1 MDMEIRPHES
11 GEERSDTEGEEAPLV
26 ERDAEQVE
34 EIFIKELPEADSTPK
49 KKQLSE
55 AQIEGLRKGREKMKA
70 RRRQKIKDELA
81 RELEEEREKNAM
93 VKEIK
98 QKDLPPKLATARRR
112 LMEKENATKKA
123 KRSRFEKLKTQ
134 VLESMTSVKDFDHL
148 ADLLDEI
155 DEEDIYDD
163 EVLKTKLNTLFRKIS
178 PNKSLLGQ

>member
-1 MDMEIRPHES
+1 MEIRPHES

-34 EIFIKELPEADSTPK
+34 EIFIKELPDTTPK

-148 ADLLDEI
+148 AELLDEI

-178 PNKSLLGQ
+178 PNKSLLRQ

>member
-34 EIFIKELPEADSTPK
+34 EIFIKELPDTTPK

-148 ADLLDEI
+148 AELLDEI

-178 PNKSLLGQ
+178 PNKSLLRQ

>member
-1 MDMEIRPHES
+1 MEIRPHES

-34 EIFIKELPEADSTPK
+34 EIFIKELPDTTPK

-178 PNKSLLGQ
+178 PNKSLLRQ